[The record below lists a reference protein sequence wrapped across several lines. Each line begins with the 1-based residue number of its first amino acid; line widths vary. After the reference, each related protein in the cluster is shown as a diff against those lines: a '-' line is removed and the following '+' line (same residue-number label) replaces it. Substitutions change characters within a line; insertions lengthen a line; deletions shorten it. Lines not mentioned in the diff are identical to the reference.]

1 MEEKTGRILVVD
13 DNEMNRDMLSRRV
26 KRQGHTV
33 SVAEDGVEALE
44 ILRREPFDVVLLD
57 IMMPNMSGYE
67 VLERLKADAELRHIR
82 VIMIS
87 ALTEID
93 SIVKCLELGADDYLP
108 KPFNPVVLKARLKS
122 SLTGKLLHDQEQL
135 FAKSM
140 EKELDIG
147 RQIQAGFFPEK
158 LPAPVGW
165 DIQARFKAARQ
176 VAGDFYDV
184 FPMPDGRLGL
194 VVADVCDKGVGA
206 ALFMALFRSLL
217 RASADERYFH
227 PKVEIADGDGL
238 EAGRSTLL
246 RAIELTNNYIAEIHG
261 SANMFATVF
270 FGVLDLVT
278 GDLDFINGGH
288 ESPLIIAQGEV
299 KESLEPSGPA
309 VGLMPDMCF
318 EIRSTRLAPGDS
330 LLAFTDG
337 VSEAMNAAAEE
348 FGIDR
353 LKATLAAVE
362 DGAAALLDRIEARLA
377 DHVGNAEQW
386 DDITM
391 LAVRRWV

>member
-1 MEEKTGRILVVD
+1 MEDQIGRILVVD

-26 KRQGHTV
+26 KRQGHIV
-33 SVAEDGVEALE
+33 STADDGVQALE
-44 ILRREPFDVVLLD
+44 VLRREPFDVVLLD
-57 IMMPNMSGYE
+57 IMMPNMNGYE
-67 VLERLKADAELRHIR
+67 VLEQLKADAELRNVR

-93 SIVKCLELGADDYLP
+93 SVVKCLELGADDYLP
-108 KPFNPVVLKARLKS
+108 KPFNPVVLRARLKS
-122 SLTGKLLHDQEQL
+122 SLAGKLLRDQEQM

-147 RQIQAGFFPEK
+147 RQIQAGFFPESIP
-158 LPAPVGW
+158 PAAGW
-165 DIQARFKAARQ
+165 DIQARFQAARQ

-227 PKVEIADGDGL
+227 PNL
-238 EAGRSTLL
+238 EAVDSTGPDGGRKTLL
-246 RAIELTNNYIAEIHG
+246 RAVELTNNYIAQTHG
-261 SANMFATVF
+261 SANMFATIF
-270 FGVLDLVT
+270 FGVLDLAN

-288 ESPLIIAQGEV
+288 ESPMILSGGEV
-299 KESLEPSGPA
+299 KETLEPSGPA
-309 VGLMPDMCF
+309 VGLMPDMSF
-318 EIRSTRLAPGDS
+318 EICSTRLDPGDT
-330 LLAFTDG
+330 LLGFTDG
-337 VSEAMNAAAEE
+337 VSEAMNAEAEE
-348 FGIDR
+348 FGVDR
-353 LKATLAAVE
+353 LVAAV
-362 DGAAALLDRIEARLA
+362 AASDTNAEALLQSIEAQLA
-377 DHVGNAEQW
+377 DHVGEAEQW

-391 LAVRRWV
+391 LAVRRLA

>member
-1 MEEKTGRILVVD
+1 MMEDQTGRILVVD

-26 KRQGHTV
+26 KRQGHRV
-33 SVAEDGVEALE
+33 SIAEDGVQALE
-44 ILRREPFDVVLLD
+44 MLRQEPYDVVLLD
-57 IMMPNMSGYE
+57 IMMPKMNGYE
-67 VLERLKADAELRHIR
+67 VLEHLKADDELRHLR

-93 SIVKCLELGADDYLP
+93 SVVKCLELGADDYLP
-108 KPFNPVVLKARLKS
+108 KPFNPVVLRARLKS
-122 SLTGKLLHDQEQL
+122 SLAGKFLHDQEQL

-158 LPAPVGW
+158 IPSAEGW

-227 PKVEIADGDGL
+227 PKIETGDSSGD
-238 EAGRSTLL
+238 EGSRSTLL
-246 RAIELTNNYIAEIHG
+246 RAVQLTNNYIAEIHG

-270 FGVLDLVT
+270 FGVLDLET
-278 GDLDFINGGH
+278 GDLDFINGGQ
-288 ESPLIIAQGEV
+288 ESPIILAGGKL
-299 KESLEPSGPA
+299 KETLEPSGPA
-309 VGLMPDMCF
+309 VGLMPDMTF
-318 EIRSTRLAPGDS
+318 EIRSTKLDPGDF
-330 LLAFTDG
+330 LLGFTDG
-337 VSEAMNAAAEE
+337 VSEAMNTDAEE

-353 LKATLAAVE
+353 LLVTVAEACESAS
-362 DGAAALLDRIEARLA
+362 GDRKS
-377 DHVGNAEQW
+377 V
-386 DDITM
+386 
-391 LAVRRWV
+391 V

>member
-1 MEEKTGRILVVD
+1 MDEQTGRILVVD
-13 DNEMNRDMLSRRV
+13 DNALNRDMLSRRV

-33 SVAEDGVEALE
+33 STAEDGVQALE
-44 ILRREPFDVVLLD
+44 MLRQEQFDVVLLD
-57 IMMPNMSGYE
+57 VMMPNMDGYE
-67 VLERLKADAELRHIR
+67 VLAQLKADAELRHVR

-87 ALTEID
+87 ALTDID

-108 KPFNPVVLKARLKS
+108 KPFNPVILKARLKS
-122 SLTGKLLHDQEQL
+122 SLAAKILHDREQM

-140 EKELDIG
+140 ERELDIG

-158 LPAPVGW
+158 IPQPEGW

-227 PKVEIADGDGL
+227 PKI
-238 EAGRSTLL
+238 EATELGSEEGGRSTLL
-246 RAIELTNNYIAEIHG
+246 RAVELTNNYIAQIHG

-270 FGVLDLVT
+270 FGVLDLTT
-278 GDLDFINGGH
+278 GGLDYINGGH
-288 ESPLIIAQGEV
+288 EAPLIIADGAA
-299 KESLEPSGPA
+299 KETLEPSGPA
-309 VGLMPDMCF
+309 VGLMPDMRF
-318 EIRSTRLAPGDS
+318 EIRSTKLDPGDT
-330 LLAFTDG
+330 LLGFTDG
-337 VSEAMNAAAEE
+337 VSEAMNLNAEQ

-353 LKATLAAVE
+353 LMAVVAAA
-362 DGAAALLDRIEARLA
+362 DGTAGALLDRIEKGLA
-377 DHVGNAEQW
+377 AHVGAAEQW

-391 LAVRRWV
+391 LAVKHLV